1 MAQIDSLTISLGLDA
16 SQFKNETK
24 SSKQKVA
31 ELTDEFKKVQK
42 AGQEAA
48 DNLSSHFSKTAK
60 QVEASA
66 KRIKKEFEN
75 VREGTLDTTVQN
87 LQVVYAH
94 GRKTNPYLKS
104 GAKKSLLRM
113 DDDKS
118 LARMKELVDSLKGGY
133 ASFAGQSAEILA
145 KAKGVT
151 TEYKKQRQQ
160 QLAQLQLFDDI
171 QKKEKERKK
180 LMAEIR
186 QDQEAINKIRSV
198 TPKYANRADYQK
210 LEKRLLAN
218 QRQLATETAYIDNIK
233 KSNEYQVGRLLA
245 KHFGVRYLSEQEIA
259 QARLVEENK
268 KAGKPYTPL
277 SKKIEEKI
285 RGLGS
290 VQNLQSGILG
300 FKNEEAAK
308 GFALTSAI
316 LLDNQKQS
324 VRLQKQAEISQKKL
338 AKEQRQEL
346 RDQQLKTKEQ
356 EKQLRLLERQ
366 RYYLQRDIHHG
377 LSDLLMYGGG
387 AFLGDRVLRGSFDSV
402 AKLQKMES
410 QVDTWNLNTKDR
422 RQFDVIADRILKSSP
437 LLSRAEAIDATLAG
451 MTSMGHFDPDSL
463 KMVLPEAVKY
473 AQGSKMLGYSN
484 DTIANIIKNYFG
496 VVEARQQTLDPSAM
510 LKTFKTLWQVEN
522 VTGGKVTVKDFET
535 ILRNLGP
542 GAPLMSDQGL
552 LNLVAFAEQIKVAG
566 HGGGGGAGA
575 GISTV
580 GNLIKMLQLTA
591 SGKPTSISAKKM
603 MSELFNITPD
613 GKLSRLMDMEVD
625 GGATQGG
632 ITFVQ
637 AMSNMKN
644 IAQQTMEILGGADKE
659 IAKAGF
665 KDKQGMWDDPVKTMG
680 AMREAF
686 LRGTYLDRNGKWDE
700 KKARKFYRDDQID
713 SKNKTL
719 KNVNVLDEQK
729 AITSLIAQMGFQHRT
744 TTAMATFM
752 NPFFLKRSGYTI
764 ESAQKQMDPMEWF
777 QQQYAKGNWNVASQE
792 FTVAMTR
799 LGESMKPIVA
809 DFADLTRSVSKF
821 ITEIAE
827 FNESHP
833 LLTSLN
839 GMLAATVALAPAIG
853 MVAMAF
859 QRLNNVA
866 RGKMELKSLQEQ
878 EQKKNWRK
886 AMDRSWGVTSNFGPI
901 SPEIESKRY
910 FNSQIP
916 TAYQEIDAFCSKV
929 NGRIFK
935 LYTSVSK
942 IVTKI
947 GGLFLRMLPM
957 VGTALLAFD
966 LGSIVASWFA
976 DIEVKIDGESKRI
989 GNIIEEKLDKLKAK
1003 WKAHSIFQEEQ
1014 DKANKATQK
1023 QHETVDLIENTKNL
1037 IGAYYGGEFTEAL
1050 RTKVK
1055 NGESVSAVG
1064 LTGDDPQTSYIGAN
1078 NESVQ
1083 DIVDLLT
1090 KKGFLRED
1098 FNIQDINQQT
1108 VLKELID
1115 ALGKLER
1122 SNYDLKTE
1130 IAQAN
1135 GKANWKYVKED
1146 KDGYVQ
1152 FEKTANF
1159 ELGEKLGDMFS
1170 NYVAKNQKAVD
1181 NLLNGTIRSS
1191 FFNPAGNDKEYE
1203 YKNLLDYREKVLK
1216 FNAETDEQ
1224 KEKKKAELA
1233 RVDAL
1238 IVEATKEEYEAF
1250 TELTKTVKDNE
1261 KALYAFSELLSEL
1274 VSRQLLK
1281 TGLTSLESDKIGTE
1295 IRVDGTLQ
1303 ESIKNGGGSIVVD
1316 TSKLFFA
1323 DNPHIVL
1330 DKNGKKAYKE
1340 SPFTDLATPK
1350 DKGTPPSYYVPQNVK
1365 FLNTLQAQIEEGKA
1379 NTLSLLAGQG
1389 KKGMD
1394 YARAVVLQKLLN
1406 GGLSLSNKNPQD
1418 SPYLIDKKKGLSAE
1432 NVDWN
1437 KKDPVTKKTL
1447 GELAEMKYL
1456 AEQFKLAENAA
1467 SKFAQS
1473 SAKAE
1478 EDLDVASELVANG
1491 GVEKLPT
1498 AITSLNREVAKFL
1511 SQLDP
1516 KSPIYEQIKKITNE
1530 IKLNTASAELM
1541 KSTSSRMIENKN
1553 LEAERRAYGMNST
1566 QASWE
1571 KYQADKKQKSDNFE
1585 HEIANLEDQK
1595 AEAQKRGEDVKKIE
1609 DNIVKAREV
1618 FNQNMFELDQK
1629 WLRDNETVGQSLV
1642 RQWTDLSSALDNIQ
1656 SEMMSGF
1663 IDMTEEM
1670 LDGNLDSW
1678 RNYAY
1683 KLLTLI
1689 RRQILQGTFAPL
1701 LSMISGTINKGIAT
1715 LLGDTKEADRQDASL
1730 QNSGNVG
1737 VGMLGNGF
1745 YSAFGG
1751 KAIQDLILSK
1761 NKSKATTGVDSNG
1774 VETSYTGSIDDGTSS
1789 LLVTAASGEEQSTW
1803 WDSFTT
1809 SFSEGCGSLWNSTK
1823 EIFSWMGNG
1832 ISSLADGFME
1842 LCGSPIE
1849 WLKNAFSSAANV
1861 IVEFIAS
1868 LSANSSAK
1876 AVTGIITSVI
1886 GAVGGA
1892 VGGSSGA
1899 FANGSAGATG
1909 VSMGSTAGVGIKV
1922 PDASSWGWQPSSFAN
1937 GGIMTSNGE
1946 IDLRK
1951 YASGGV
1957 ANSPQLALFGEGS
1970 MPEAFVP
1977 LPDGRSIPV
1986 SFRNNGGVSET
1997 AGGNQISIVI
2007 NVNNTSTT
2015 SSSESSS
2022 TDATQASKDAS
2033 DMTKLAN
2040 RIKAIVKQEIVVQ
2053 SRPGGL
2059 LAQS

>member
-16 SQFKNETK
+16 SKFKNETK

-31 ELTDEFKKVQK
+31 ELKEEFEKVQK
-42 AGQEAA
+42 AGQNAA

-66 KRIKKEFEN
+66 KRIKKEFKN
-75 VREGTLDTTVQN
+75 VREGTIETTTQN

-94 GRKTNPYLKS
+94 GRKTNPYLKG
-104 GAKKSLLRM
+104 GAKKSLSRM
-113 DDDKS
+113 HDDQS
-118 LARMKELVDSLKGGY
+118 LARIKEYVDRVKGGY
-133 ASFAGQSAEILA
+133 ANFAGQNAEILA
-145 KAKGVT
+145 KARGVT

-171 QKKEKERKK
+171 QRKEKERKK

-210 LEKRLLAN
+210 LEKRLLTN
-218 QRQLATETAYIDNIK
+218 QKQLATKTAYIDDIK
-233 KSNEYQVGRLLA
+233 KTNEYQVGRLMA
-245 KHFGVRYLSEQEIA
+245 KHFGVRFLSEQEIA

-285 RGLGS
+285 RGLGP
-290 VQNLQSGILG
+290 VQNLQPGILG

-308 GFALTSAI
+308 GFAVQSAI
-316 LLDNQKQS
+316 FLDNQKQS
-324 VRLQKQAEISQKKL
+324 VRLQKQVEASQKNL
-338 AKEQRQEL
+338 AREQRQEL
-346 RDQQLKTKEQ
+346 RAQQLKTKEQ

-366 RYYLQRDIHHG
+366 RYYLQRDIRHG

-473 AQGSKMLGYSN
+473 AQGSKMLGYSS

-1274 VSRQLLK
+1274 TSRQLQK
-1281 TGLTSLESDKIGTE
+1281 TGLTSLMSDKVGTSM
-1295 IRVDGTLQ
+1295 RVDGTLQ
-1303 ESIKNGGGSIVVD
+1303 ESIKNGGGSMVAA
-1316 TSKLFFA
+1316 TSKLYFA
-1323 DNPHIVL
+1323 NNPHTVL

-1340 SPFTDLATPK
+1340 SPFADLATPK

-1447 GELAEMKYL
+1447 GELAQMKYL

-1467 SKFAQS
+1467 SKFAQN

-1478 EDLDVASELVANG
+1478 EDFEAAAELVANG
-1491 GVEKLPT
+1491 GVEKLPSSILT
-1498 AITSLNREVAKFL
+1498 LNKEVAKVL
-1511 SQLDP
+1511 SQLD
-1516 KSPIYEQIKKITNE
+1516 KNSPIYKE
-1530 IKLNTASAELM
+1530 IEKSANHAKAMTALAEVA
-1541 KSTSSRMIENKN
+1541 KDTSSRMIELKN
-1553 LEAERRAYGMNST
+1553 LKGEEEAYGLSST
-1566 QASWE
+1566 QASWK
-1571 KYQADKKQKSDNFE
+1571 KYQTERAQEEDKHNLLISSLEKE
-1585 HEIANLEDQK
+1585 AANLT
-1595 AEAQKRGEDVKKIE
+1595 GEDLSKVQEKIRTSKE
-1609 DNIVKAREV
+1609 TFVQYMDA
-1618 FNQNMFELDQK
+1618 LDKK
-1629 WLRDNETVGQSLV
+1629 WLRDNETTGQSLV

-1678 RNYAY
+1678 RDYAY
-1683 KLLTLI
+1683 NLLTLI

-1715 LLGDTKEADRQDASL
+1715 LLGDTNEVNRQDASL
-1730 QNSGNVG
+1730 QNSGNVA

-1774 VETSYTGSIDDGTSS
+1774 IETSYTGSIDDGTSS

-1986 SFRNNGGVSET
+1986 SFRNNSGVSET

>member
-94 GRKTNPYLKS
+94 GRKTNPYLKG

-290 VQNLQSGILG
+290 VQNLQPGILG

-387 AFLGDRVLRGSFDSV
+387 AFLGDRILRGSFDSV

-1170 NYVAKNQKAVD
+1170 NYIAKNQKAVD

-1303 ESIKNGGGSIVVD
+1303 EAIKNGGGSIVVD

-1467 SKFAQS
+1467 SKFAQN

-1478 EDLDVASELVANG
+1478 EDFEAAAELVANG
-1491 GVEKLPT
+1491 GVEKLPSSILT
-1498 AITSLNREVAKFL
+1498 LNKEVAKVL
-1511 SQLDP
+1511 SQLDKNSP
-1516 KSPIYEQIKKITNE
+1516 VYKEIEKSANHAKAM
-1530 IKLNTASAELM
+1530 TALAEVA
-1541 KSTSSRMIENKN
+1541 KDTSSRMIELKN
-1553 LEAERRAYGMNST
+1553 LKGEEEAYGLNST
-1566 QASWE
+1566 QASWK
-1571 KYQADKKQKSDNFE
+1571 KYQTERAQEEDKHNLLISSLEKSA
-1585 HEIANLEDQK
+1585 ANLTGKDLRK
-1595 AEAQKRGEDVKKIE
+1595 AQEQIRTSKETFVQYMDA
-1609 DNIVKAREV
+1609 
-1618 FNQNMFELDQK
+1618 LDKK
-1629 WLRDNETVGQSLV
+1629 WLRDNETTGQSLV

-1678 RNYAY
+1678 RDYAY
-1683 KLLTLI
+1683 KLLSLL

-1701 LSMISGTINKGIAT
+1701 LSQISGTINKGIAS
-1715 LLGDTKEADRQDASL
+1715 LLGDTQEANRQDANIQAAGNTANTML
-1730 QNSGNVG
+1730 Q
-1737 VGMLGNGF
+1737 NGF
-1745 YSAFGG
+1745 YSLFGLDWFA
-1751 KAIQDLILSK
+1751 KKTSDK
-1761 NKSKATTGVDSNG
+1761 PT
-1774 VETSYTGSIDDGTSS
+1774 ETPIEEGARYTGSIDDGTSS

-1803 WDSFTT
+1803 WNSFTN
-1809 SFSEGCGSLWNSTK
+1809 SFSEGFGSLWNSTK
-1823 EIFSWMGNG
+1823 EIFSWMGDG

-1861 IVEFIAS
+1861 IVEFITSISAS
-1868 LSANSSAK
+1868 NSAK
-1876 AVTGIITSVI
+1876 GVSSIITSIFGAVAGGFSGGFGGNADATAVNGVI
-1886 GAVGGA
+1886 GDD
-1892 VGGSSGA
+1892 
-1899 FANGSAGATG
+1899 G
-1909 VSMGSTAGVGIKV
+1909 VVNAMRPGMETLFK
-1922 PDASSWGWQPSSFAN
+1922 AN
-1937 GGIMTSNGE
+1937 GGIVTSNGE
-1946 IDLRK
+1946 VNLRK
-1951 YASGGV
+1951 YARGGI
-1957 ANSPQLALFGEGS
+1957 ATSPQLAVFGEGS

-1986 SFRNNGGVSET
+1986 TLRSSGGAGET
-1997 AGGNQISIVI
+1997 TGGNNISIVI
-2007 NVNNTSTT
+2007 NVSNTNESSEESARSDTQNTSSQDT
-2015 SSSESSS
+2015 
-2022 TDATQASKDAS
+2022 A
-2033 DMTKLAN
+2033 DMMKLGN
-2040 RIKAIVKQEIVVQ
+2040 RIKAVVRQEIIAQ

-2059 LAQS
+2059 LARS